1 MLKGIAVLLK
11 FSALCLII
19 LSLLLADLAAC
30 SPGHV
35 GSNEIAFLRDGH
47 LWTIDPDGTNAFEV
61 AAGDTPVVGYGWS
74 PDHRMLVFRTLD
86 GTFASTPAAKH
97 ISSDPITGLI
107 GDLPGDLNT
116 IGLDGGSPIPITLSR
131 SDVQYSNAW
140 WNNTGTRLLYRE
152 ELTSTIYNPD
162 TVHWWISQNDQPAG
176 IARKPL
182 PDSFSIPSLAPVDSM
197 TIGNSRQ
204 GLFTTT
210 IAGTNIQF
218 ISTGAL
224 PGHPLFAALERVLWQ
239 PSHQHPAILYA
250 IAGTPARA
258 NGSISIKGNE
268 RAYLSP
274 RQDAIKAHPAIPLHS
289 RPYGDRISP
298 VTVQLILRAM
308 NGHITTLALCSCT
321 QFAWSP
327 DGRHILYST
336 DTNYTILNLDG
347 SVLLTLPGGD
357 ASVPYWSPDG
367 QFLLLDGLHT
377 LTLVQIASKQQ
388 HVLLSDSTAPAGST
402 TQPSESNVNVLL
414 QPVSNSPWAA
424 DSRHLLFLTRGRFLW
439 QGQRLGSG
447 KGLYTV
453 SIDNSGQPQGTPT
466 IVDSGDDMQAGWT
479 YEDPDTSFL
488 Y

>member
-1 MLKGIAVLLK
+1 MKRKL
-11 FSALCLII
+11 SALCLII

-47 LWTIDPDGTNAFEV
+47 LWSIDPDGANAFEV

-86 GTFASTPAAKH
+86 ATFASTPAAKK

-152 ELTSTIYNPD
+152 ELTSTIFN
-162 TVHWWISQNDQPAG
+162 
-176 IARKPL
+176 

-197 TIGNSRQ
+197 AIGNSMK

-210 IAGTNIQF
+210 IAGTSIQF

-239 PSHQHPAILYA
+239 PSHQHPALLYA
-250 IAGTPARA
+250 IAGTPAQA
-258 NGSISIKGNE
+258 N
-268 RAYLSP
+268 
-274 RQDAIKAHPAIPLHS
+274 
-289 RPYGDRISP
+289 SP

-327 DGRHILYST
+327 DGRHIWYST
-336 DTNYTILNLDG
+336 DSNYTILNLDG
-347 SVLLTLPGGD
+347 SVLLTLPGED
-357 ASVPYWSPDG
+357 DSVPYWSPDG

-388 HVLLSDSTAPAGST
+388 HVLLSETTAPTGST
-402 TQPSESNVNVLL
+402 TQPGKSNVNVLL

-424 DSRHLLFLTRGRFLW
+424 DSRHVLFLTRSRLLW

-453 SIDNSGQPQGTPT
+453 SIDSNGQPQGRPT
-466 IVDSGDDMQAGWT
+466 IVDSGNDIQPGWT
-479 YEDPDTSFL
+479 YEDPNTSFL

>member
-1 MLKGIAVLLK
+1 MRLKL
-11 FSALCLII
+11 SALCLII

-86 GTFASTPAAKH
+86 ATFASTPAAKK
-97 ISSDPITGLI
+97 ISNDPITGLI

-152 ELTSTIYNPD
+152 ELTATTYNPD

-197 TIGNSRQ
+197 AIGNSRQ

-210 IAGTNIQF
+210 IAGTSIQF

-239 PSHQHPAILYA
+239 PAHQHPAILYA
-250 IAGTPARA
+250 IAGTPAQA
-258 NGSISIKGNE
+258 N
-268 RAYLSP
+268 
-274 RQDAIKAHPAIPLHS
+274 
-289 RPYGDRISP
+289 SP

-308 NGHITTLALCSCT
+308 NGHITALAMCSCT

-336 DTNYTILNLDG
+336 DSNYTILNLGG
-347 SVLLTLPGGD
+347 SVLLTLPGED
-357 ASVPYWSPDG
+357 DSVPYWSPDG

-388 HVLLSDSTAPAGST
+388 HVLLSDTTAPARST
-402 TQPSESNVNVLL
+402 TQPGESNVNVLL

-424 DSRHLLFLTRGRFLW
+424 DSRHVLFLTRGRLLW

-453 SIDNSGQPQGTPT
+453 SIDSNGQPQGKPT
-466 IVDSGDDMQAGWT
+466 IVDSGNDTQPGWT

>member
-1 MLKGIAVLLK
+1 
-11 FSALCLII
+11 
-19 LSLLLADLAAC
+19 
-30 SPGHV
+30 
-35 GSNEIAFLRDGH
+35 
-47 LWTIDPDGTNAFEV
+47 
-61 AAGDTPVVGYGWS
+61 
-74 PDHRMLVFRTLD
+74 
-86 GTFASTPAAKH
+86 
-97 ISSDPITGLI
+97 
-107 GDLPGDLNT
+107 
-116 IGLDGGSPIPITLSR
+116 
-131 SDVQYSNAW
+131 
-140 WNNTGTRLLYRE
+140 
-152 ELTSTIYNPD
+152 
-162 TVHWWISQNDQPAG
+162 
-176 IARKPL
+176 
-182 PDSFSIPSLAPVDSM
+182 M

-239 PSHQHPAILYA
+239 PSHRHPAILYA
-250 IAGTPARA
+250 IAGTPAQA
-258 NGSISIKGNE
+258 K
-268 RAYLSP
+268 
-274 RQDAIKAHPAIPLHS
+274 
-289 RPYGDRISP
+289 SP

-336 DTNYTILNLDG
+336 DSNYTILNLDG
-347 SVLLTLPGGD
+347 SVLLTLSVEDGI
-357 ASVPYWSPDG
+357 VPYWSPDG

-388 HVLLSDSTAPAGST
+388 HVLLSDSTAPAGTT

-453 SIDNSGQPQGTPT
+453 SIDNSGQPQGTPP

>member
-1 MLKGIAVLLK
+1 MRLKL
-11 FSALCLII
+11 SALCLLI

-47 LWTIDPDGTNAFEV
+47 LWTIDPDGANAFEV
-61 AAGDTPVVGYGWS
+61 AAGDMPVVGYGWS

-86 GTFASTPAAKH
+86 GKFASTPAAKH

-116 IGLDGGSPIPITLSR
+116 IGLDGGSPIPLTLSR

-197 TIGNSRQ
+197 TIGNSIQ

-218 ISTGAL
+218 ITTGAL

-250 IAGTPARA
+250 IAATPAQA
-258 NGSISIKGNE
+258 N
-268 RAYLSP
+268 
-274 RQDAIKAHPAIPLHS
+274 
-289 RPYGDRISP
+289 SP
-298 VTVQLILRAM
+298 VTVHLILRAM
-308 NGHITTLALCSCT
+308 NGHITTLATCACI

-327 DGRHILYST
+327 DGGHILYST
-336 DTNYTILNLDG
+336 GSNYTIINLDG
-347 SVLLTLPGGD
+347 SVLLTLPGED

-388 HVLLSDSTAPAGST
+388 NVLLSDTTAPVRSI
-402 TQPSESNVNVLL
+402 TQPGTSNVNVLL

-424 DSRHLLFLTRGRFLW
+424 DSHHLLFLTRGRLLW
-439 QGQRLGSG
+439 QGHRLSSG

-453 SIDNSGQPQGTPT
+453 SIDKSGQPQGAPV
-466 IVDSGDDMQAGWT
+466 IVDSGDDTQAGWT
-479 YEDPDTSFL
+479 YEDPNTSFL

>member
-1 MLKGIAVLLK
+1 MKRKL
-11 FSALCLII
+11 SALCLII
-19 LSLLLADLAAC
+19 LSLLLADLEAC

-47 LWTIDPDGTNAFEV
+47 LWTIDPDGANAFEV
-61 AAGDTPVVGYGWS
+61 AAGDTPGVGYGWS

-86 GTFASTPAAKH
+86 GTFASTPAAKK

-152 ELTSTIYNPD
+152 ELISTTYNPD
-162 TVHWWISQNDQPAG
+162 TVHWWISQNDRPARL
-176 IARKPL
+176 ARKPL

-258 NGSISIKGNE
+258 NGSISIKGTD
-268 RAYLSP
+268 RATIRALT
-274 RQDAIKAHPAIPLHS
+274 ATPLHS
-289 RPYGDRISP
+289 RPYRDRISL
-298 VTVQLILRAM
+298 VTVQLILRPM
-308 NGHITTLALCSCT
+308 KCHITTLALCSCT

-336 DTNYTILNLDG
+336 HSNYTILNIDG
-347 SVLLTLPGGD
+347 SGLFTLPGGD
-357 ASVPYWSPDG
+357 AS
-367 QFLLLDGLHT
+367 
-377 LTLVQIASKQQ
+377 
-388 HVLLSDSTAPAGST
+388 
-402 TQPSESNVNVLL
+402 
-414 QPVSNSPWAA
+414 
-424 DSRHLLFLTRGRFLW
+424 
-439 QGQRLGSG
+439 
-447 KGLYTV
+447 
-453 SIDNSGQPQGTPT
+453 
-466 IVDSGDDMQAGWT
+466 
-479 YEDPDTSFL
+479 
-488 Y
+488 

>member
-1 MLKGIAVLLK
+1 MRLKL
-11 FSALCLII
+11 SALCLII

-47 LWTIDPDGTNAFEV
+47 LWTIDPDGANAFEV
-61 AAGDTPVVGYGWS
+61 AAGNTPVVGYGWS

-86 GTFASTPAAKH
+86 ATFASTPVAKK

-116 IGLDGGSPIPITLSR
+116 VGLDGGSPIPITLSR

-176 IARKPL
+176 IARKSL
-182 PDSFSIPSLAPVDSM
+182 PDSFSIPSLAHVDS
-197 TIGNSRQ
+197 TAIGNSRQ

-210 IAGTNIQF
+210 IAGTNVQY
-218 ISTGAL
+218 ISAGVL

-239 PSHQHPAILYA
+239 PAHQQPAILYA
-250 IAGTPARA
+250 IASTSAQA
-258 NGSISIKGNE
+258 N
-268 RAYLSP
+268 
-274 RQDAIKAHPAIPLHS
+274 S
-289 RPYGDRISP
+289 R
-298 VTVQLILRAM
+298 VMVQLILRTT
-308 NGHITTLALCSCT
+308 NGRITTLATCSCI

-336 DTNYTILNLDG
+336 DSNYTILNLDG
-347 SVLLTLPGGD
+347 SVLLTLSGEDG
-357 ASVPYWSPDG
+357 SVPYWSPDG

-388 HVLLSDSTAPAGST
+388 HVLLSDTSVPAGST
-402 TQPSESNVNVLL
+402 MQPGESNVNVLL

-424 DSRHLLFLTRGRFLW
+424 DSRHVLFLTRGRLLW

-453 SIDNSGQPQGTPT
+453 SIDSNGQPQGRPT
-466 IVDSGDDMQAGWT
+466 IVDSGNDTQPGWT

-488 Y
+488 YRATQKSRE

>member
-1 MLKGIAVLLK
+1 MRLKL
-11 FSALCLII
+11 SALSLLI

-86 GTFASTPAAKH
+86 GTFASTPAAKK

-239 PSHQHPAILYA
+239 PSHRHPAILYA
-250 IAGTPARA
+250 IAGTPAQA
-258 NGSISIKGNE
+258 K
-268 RAYLSP
+268 
-274 RQDAIKAHPAIPLHS
+274 
-289 RPYGDRISP
+289 SP

-336 DTNYTILNLDG
+336 DSNYTILNLDG

-388 HVLLSDSTAPAGST
+388 HVLLSDSTVPAGSI
-402 TQPSESNVNVLL
+402 TQPGSSNVNVLL

-424 DSRHLLFLTRGRFLW
+424 DSRHLLFLTRGRLLW

-466 IVDSGDDMQAGWT
+466 IVDSGNDTQPGWT

>member
-1 MLKGIAVLLK
+1 
-11 FSALCLII
+11 
-19 LSLLLADLAAC
+19 
-30 SPGHV
+30 
-35 GSNEIAFLRDGH
+35 
-47 LWTIDPDGTNAFEV
+47 
-61 AAGDTPVVGYGWS
+61 
-74 PDHRMLVFRTLD
+74 MLVFRTLD
-86 GTFASTPAAKH
+86 GTFASTPAAKQ

-116 IGLDGGSPIPITLSR
+116 IGLVGGSPCPHALSG
-131 SDVQYSNAW
+131 SEVMYTNAW
-140 WNNTGTRLLYRE
+140 WNNPGTRLLYRE
-152 ELTSTIYNPD
+152 ELISTTYNPD
-162 TVHWWISQNDQPAG
+162 TVHWWISENDQPAG

-182 PDSFSIPSLAPVDSM
+182 PDSFSIPSLAPIDSM
-197 TIGNSRQ
+197 AIGNSIQ

-239 PSHQHPAILYA
+239 PSHQYPAILYA

-258 NGSISIKGNE
+258 NGSISIRGNE
-268 RAYLSP
+268 RATIRALT
-274 RQDAIKAHPAIPLHS
+274 ATPLHS
-289 RPYGDRISP
+289 RPYRDRISL

-336 DTNYTILNLDG
+336 HSNYTILNIDG
-347 SVLLTLPGGD
+347 SGLFTLPGGD
-357 ASVPYWSPDG
+357 ASVPYWSPDR